1 MTYLIAHDLTT
12 TATQV
17 VKESGLASLVVVEES
32 PDWPGE
38 LIFQPADTQGF
49 YERYGEWTSRYLVL
63 NQLFALEQFHQLI
76 TSDGLR
82 PIFHPNTVPILAKFD
97 RWASPLEVDGFTC
110 PGGGDLYPFQDF
122 TINRALERSTGKT
135 PADRLFFCNWCTGS
149 GKSLMAMAG
158 AQELF
163 NRGQIDLVMA
173 FTLMGSKL
181 NLATDAVAS
190 FAKTTNLQ
198 PFVNDGSKGQRARG
212 YERDF
217 QVLVSNYEKCWVD
230 HDEIRDLTKGRRV
243 LWVLDEASKV
253 LKAHG
258 ERTRTRKALQKLIRG
273 SQGIVWPM
281 SASVVDASPL
291 RYRDVYNLSGTADD
305 RNPLGTKLEFQARY
319 SRFGQWGAG
328 SDTDEWNRARLHEI
342 RHRVADRTQAV
353 RKSDPGVR
361 EYFKGMQTVVVP
373 IHMSSQDR
381 SLYEMIRTDARE
393 LIEATPAGE
402 SPGLAIMGHYRML
415 RYVCNTPESLMVS
428 QDEFALRLQSEVP
441 DSLTS
446 AHCAK
451 LETFLD
457 QITEIADQGDK
468 VVAFCHFTNLGML
481 LLAPHL
487 DKRGINYVLHYGV
500 GQSAKA
506 RQLAQEQFKTNPAV
520 TLFLSSDAGSHGL
533 NLPEARY
540 VINYDVPRSYDL
552 LMQRS
557 ERINRADSK
566 LDGMTSYCY
575 VTTFP
580 EGDEAPCVEQE
591 IWAENERRR
600 LIAAATMGT
609 VESRDY
615 GTPRTEE
622 QAALSIFGAAS

>member
-1 MTYLIAHDLTT
+1 LTTPYLIAHDLET
-12 TATQV
+12 TAMRV
-17 VKESGLASLVVVEES
+17 VKESGLASLVVVEQS

-38 LIFQPADTQGF
+38 LIFQPANAQGF
-49 YERYGEWTSRYLVL
+49 YDHYGDWTSRYLVL
-63 NQLFALEQFHQLI
+63 NQLFALEQFHRLI
-76 TSDGLR
+76 TADGLR
-82 PIFHPNTVPILAKFD
+82 PIFHPNTLPILDKFD
-97 RWASPLEVDGFTC
+97 RWAQPLKVEGFSC
-110 PGGGDLYPFQDF
+110 PGDGELYPFQDF
-122 TINRALERSTGKT
+122 TLNRALERANNKT
-135 PADRLFFCNWCTGS
+135 PADRLFFCNWTTGS
-149 GKSLMAMAG
+149 GKSLFAMAG

-163 NRGQIDLVMA
+163 NRDQIDLVMA

-190 FAKTTNLQ
+190 FANTTELV
-198 PFVNDGSKGQRARG
+198 PFVNDGSKAQRIRG
-212 YERDF
+212 YGRDF

-230 HDEIRDLTKGRRV
+230 HDEIRELTKGRRV
-243 LWVLDEASKV
+243 LWIFDEASKV

-258 ERTRTRKALQKLIRG
+258 ERTRTRKALQKLVRG
-273 SQGIVWPM
+273 STATVWPM

-305 RNPLGTKLEFQARY
+305 RNPLGTKMEFQARY

-353 RKSDPGVR
+353 RKTDPGVR
-361 EYFKGMQTVVVP
+361 EYFKGMQSVIVP
-373 IHMSSQDR
+373 IHMSPQDR
-381 SLYEMIRTDARE
+381 GLYEMIRTDARE
-393 LIEATPAGE
+393 LIDATPAGE
-402 SPGLAIMGHYRML
+402 SPGLQIMGHYRML
-415 RYVCNTPESLMVS
+415 RYVCNTPEALTVS
-428 QDEFALRLQSEVP
+428 SDEFAARLREEVP

-451 LETFLD
+451 LEQFLD
-457 QITEIADQGDK
+457 QVCEIRDQGDK
-468 VVAFCHFTNLGML
+468 VVAFMHFTNLGL
-481 LLAPHL
+481 LLLPPHL

-500 GQSAKA
+500 GQTAQA
-506 RQLAQEQFKTNPAV
+506 RQIAQQQFKTNPDV

-575 VTTFP
+575 VTTFAEP
-580 EGDEAPCVEQE
+580 EVCVEQE
-591 IWAENERRR
+591 IWEENERRR

-622 QAALSIFGAAS
+622 QAALSIFGVAS